1 MGRKLIQILLSSIAA
16 LTFSTSV
23 HAEDSWRDWEKV
35 GETGDGV
42 RQAFDNLHKK
52 EKVAV
57 KNAEEKVSNEKEQFK
72 NLEGIVTVQSIERK
86 PMLNFGESV
95 DIEGVK
101 TNFTLR
107 LENNTYT
114 LSFPQSSEEIKGR
127 GSKNINL
134 KGTHYRVFW
143 GPVHSVPGYSFSP
156 LSGKTVINIAVV
168 RPFIANISDYENL
181 VTGKLDGKLIEKAK
195 AKYPNVSNFDMEKLR
210 GAFIR
215 STDKKF
221 PSYAGE
227 FKSLKLER
235 LKLEE
240 RKKHIS
246 NNKEI
251 YRAHLQTI
259 LDYTN
264 ETDFF
269 LGKMFFSTLEPFYDN
284 NPTFKNESYFKTKA
298 HFKEIKVT
306 SEHLKIFS
314 SRGEEF
320 SKYFIFREITSDPK
334 LYHSLSV
341 ILKED
346 QSFKETNLLI
356 RKYEKGNPS
365 WKNMYLKVKKKLRAP

>member
-168 RPFIANISDYENL
+168 RPFIANISEYRDLIN
-181 VTGKLDGKLIEKAK
+181 GKLDGKLIEKAK

-215 STDKKF
+215 STDKRF
-221 PSYAGE
+221 TSYDLE
-227 FKSLKLER
+227 LK
-235 LKLEE
+235 
-240 RKKHIS
+240 RKKD
-246 NNKEI
+246 
-251 YRAHLQTI
+251 I
-259 LDYTN
+259 LDN
-264 ETDFF
+264 R
-269 LGKMFFSTLEPFYDN
+269 GKY
-284 NPTFKNESYFKTKA
+284 
-298 HFKEIKVT
+298 
-306 SEHLKIFS
+306 
-314 SRGEEF
+314 
-320 SKYFIFREITSDPK
+320 
-334 LYHSLSV
+334 
-341 ILKED
+341 
-346 QSFKETNLLI
+346 ETNLQIIHDYSKKTGPFVEIGILLMLEEFYKKNPSFKDEAYVQAYNHFDKTYPFFEKSKIISSKGKDFTEYFICRELTVNPKVGHAFLELI
-356 RKYEKGNPS
+356 QYEKSYQEKVALIKKYEKGNPS